1 MAAAI
6 PSARWVPLWR
16 AASFSMRRNLFT
28 VGLDGAVAAVIVV
41 VTVVAAKAA
50 VMRSGRGCN
59 FSSQVLSKLE
69 ATSSYFRR
77 YTLEQTSN
85 SAHLQRSPAAPN
97 ASVTCEHL
105 ATPVTDKRAR

>member
-28 VGLDGAVAAVIVV
+28 VGLAGVVAAAIVV

-50 VMRSGRGCN
+50 VIVERSGRGCN
-59 FSSQVLSKLE
+59 FSSQVQSKLE

-77 YTLEQTSN
+77 YTKQH
-85 SAHLQRSPAAPN
+85 HLRCRGALAPN
-97 ASVTCEHL
+97 RPLVRLASTSRL
-105 ATPVTDKRAR
+105 P